1 MSARASLVSLW
12 LLCASVPL
20 QAQDSAPQLGF
31 EAVVDRI
38 LKHYPSLE
46 VARLQVTRSREEIAK
61 VQSGLGWE
69 LAGSGGVSHDVSV
82 FGTPTDRGDV
92 NLSLERQLESGHSVG
107 INGNYTYEDSS
118 FTVSP
123 LFPNPSHSTQLD
135 LNYRIPLGRGEDNP
149 AYTEGLAGA
158 RAGVQVERAAAR
170 DLRNQIADQA
180 LDIYYAKALT
190 EARLDSARQGL
201 RNARRLQ
208 DYIARRREL
217 GLAEE
222 KDSLQSEAQVRAQ
235 QTALRQLEVVQEQ
248 QRIALN
254 KLMGEPWD
262 NGYRSRLQLQS
273 ELADYRVEQ
282 LVDQAA
288 VNYPPL
294 QQGQARL
301 EVTESVLRQSRDQ
314 RKDQM
319 DLVFSVGTRTRSG
332 DATTGSV
339 SEEDVAGQIRFEYRE
354 SLDKSGL
361 DAEVRQAQLDRTIAL
376 EEIRRARDE
385 LTYSLASL
393 VREIAATRRALDSSR
408 RRLQTEQAKHA
419 EALQRYRQGR
429 ERTDRLIQ
437 NDNELNEARLTVA
450 EQEVELARRITA
462 LQILHGRF
470 WAGLE
475 PVGEPQP

>member
-1 MSARASLVSLW
+1 MSVRRIIGGV
-12 LLCASVPL
+12 LLLLSGLSVL
-20 QAQDSAPQLGF
+20 QAEEQALGF
-31 EAVVDRI
+31 DRVVEKI
-38 LKHYPSLE
+38 LQHYPTLE
-46 VARLQVTRSREEIAK
+46 VARLQVQRSREEIAK
-61 VQSGLGWE
+61 VESRLGWE
-69 LAGSGGVSHDVSV
+69 LASSGGVSHDVSV
-82 FGTPTDRGDV
+82 FGTPTDRADV

-107 INGNYTYEDSS
+107 ISGNYTYEDSS

-149 AYTEGLAGA
+149 AYTAGLAGA
-158 RAGVQVERAAAR
+158 RASVQVERASAR
-170 DLRNQIADQA
+170 DLRNQVANQA

-190 EARLDSARQGL
+190 EARLDSARDGL

-235 QTALRQLEVVQEQ
+235 QTALRKLEVILEQ

-254 KLMGEPWD
+254 KLMGAPWQ
-262 NGYRSRLQLQS
+262 NGYQSRLQVQTD
-273 ELADYRVEQ
+273 LADHSVEQ
-282 LVDQAA
+282 LVEQAA
-288 VNYPPL
+288 AKYPPL
-294 QQGQARL
+294 QQGRARL
-301 EVTESVLRQSRDQ
+301 EVTESVLRRSRNQ

-332 DATTGSV
+332 DATTGNV

-361 DAEVRQAQLDRTIAL
+361 DAEVRQAQLDRTIAIQQ
-376 EEIRRARDE
+376 IRRARDE

-393 VREIAATRRALDSSR
+393 VREIEATRRALHSSQQ
-408 RRLQTEQAKHA
+408 RLKSERAKYA
-419 EALQRYRQGR
+419 EAMQRYRQGR

-437 NDNELNEARLTVA
+437 YDNELNEARLTVA
-450 EQEVELARRITA
+450 EQEVELARRISA
-462 LQILHGRF
+462 LHILHGRF
-470 WAGLE
+470 WTRFE
-475 PVGEPQP
+475 PVVEPQS

>member
-1 MSARASLVSLW
+1 MSIRSWLASLL
-12 LLCASVPL
+12 LLCIPVLSLAGEAP
-20 QAQDSAPQLGF
+20 AQLDF
-31 EAVVDRI
+31 NAVVDRI

-46 VARLQVTRSREEIAK
+46 VARLQVSRSRQEIAK
-61 VQSGLGWE
+61 VQSRLGWE
-69 LAGSGGVSHDVSV
+69 LAGNGGISHDVSV
-82 FGTPTDRGDV
+82 FGTPTDRADV

-107 INGNYTYEDSS
+107 ISGNYTYEDSS

-123 LFPNPSHSTQLD
+123 LFPNPSHSTELD
-135 LNYRIPLGRGEDNP
+135 LNYRIPLGRGEDNL

-158 RAGVQVERAAAR
+158 RAGVQVERAAAH
-170 DLRNQIADQA
+170 DLRNQVANQA
-180 LDIYYAKALT
+180 LDLYYGKALT
-190 EARLDSARQGL
+190 EARLDSAREGL
-201 RNARRLQ
+201 DNARRLQ

-222 KDSLQSEAQVRAQ
+222 KDTLQTEAQVRAQ
-235 QTALRQLEVVQEQ
+235 QTALRKLEVVLAQ

-254 KLMGEPWD
+254 KLMGEPWKA
-262 NGYRSRLQLQS
+262 GYQSQLQLQS
-273 ELADYRVEQ
+273 ELADYSVEQ

-288 VNYPPL
+288 ETYPAL
-294 QQGQARL
+294 KQSRARL
-301 EVTESVLRQSRDQ
+301 AVTESVLRRNRDQ

-332 DATTGSV
+332 DASTGSV

-361 DAEVRQAQLDRTIAL
+361 DAEVRQAQLDRTIAI
-376 EEIRRARDE
+376 EQIRRARDE

-393 VREIAATRRALDSSR
+393 VQEIAATRQALNSSR
-408 RRLQTEQAKHA
+408 RRLQSEQAKYA
-419 EALQRYRQGR
+419 EAMQRYRQGR

-437 NDNELNEARLTVA
+437 YDNELNEARLTVA
-450 EQEVELARRITA
+450 EQEVELARRISA

-470 WAGLE
+470 WAGYE
-475 PVGEPQP
+475 SPGEPQS